1 MKIFKVEVVV
11 DYDGRRNTLGYVE
24 CETPAQA
31 ALYFYLKG
39 KNSSLDSEYAI
50 SEIDVVIPDSLT
62 ASQVSHLD
70 VTTKKADYGSGMQ
83 VKIKTKEE
91 IIKAKRAAVERAI
104 SDVISKTGLSRE
116 EILKTIGDAK

>member
-11 DYDGRRNTLGYVE
+11 DYDGRKNTLGYVQ
-24 CETPAQA
+24 CVSPAQA

-39 KNSSLDSEYAI
+39 KFHGLDGNYHI
-50 SEIDVVIPDSLT
+50 SELEV
-62 ASQVSHLD
+62 VSHNAIAPSHLNI
-70 VTTKKADYGSGMQ
+70 TTKADYGGGMC
-83 VKIKTKEE
+83 VAISNNEE
-91 IIKAKRAAVERAI
+91 ILKAKRDTVERAI